1 MKSKFT
7 NGFAKVKLSEF
18 KTMNMY
24 IVLHIFETLFIY
36 E

>member
-7 NGFAKVKLSEF
+7 NGFAKVKLFEF
-18 KTMNMY
+18 KKMNLY
-24 IVLHIFETLFIY
+24 IVLYIFETLFIY